1 MTVKLSEA
9 AIKAVEDILKRG
21 NNAVIRRKGE
31 EVIIFEEKR
40 KTVYEPSSNRR

>member
-9 AIKAVEDILKRG
+9 AIKAVEEILRRG

-31 EVIIFEEKR
+31 DVVICEEKR
-40 KTVYEPSSNRR
+40 KTVYEPSLNRR